1 MARKSQRRFE
11 FGWLELISLVL
22 VFSVGAAAVFLLGIF
37 VGQGLQEQRIRGEDR
52 TVRLTIDGL
61 ATGPTEVADDVQL
74 VDKLDRP
81 APLPTIELRVK
92 PQASP
97 LATALATATPVTP
110 PTASPGALPTPSVA
124 PSPRPTPMPT
134 VSPSRGVLGDDRGRW
149 SVQVNATRDPLVAR
163 RMVESLRAQGYRAY
177 EVRVRLQGE
186 TWLRVRVGRFVTM
199 EEATAI
205 VVRLKGNGGFTR
217 AFLVEE

>member
-37 VGQGLQEQRIRGEDR
+37 VGQGLQEQRIRREDR

-81 APLPTIELRVK
+81 APSPTIELRVK
-92 PQASP
+92 PQPSP
-97 LATALATATPVTP
+97 LATLLAVATPLARPSVSPAALPTP
-110 PTASPGALPTPSVA
+110 TIVPPRPTPLPTASP
-124 PSPRPTPMPT
+124 
-134 VSPSRGVLGDDRGRW
+134 SRGIVGDDRGRW

-199 EEATAI
+199 EEATAT
-205 VVRLKGNGGFTR
+205 VVRLKGRDGFTR